1 MAASRK
7 ASLEGDVEIMDE
19 LFTMMSNK
27 VVELEKKRGLDRD
40 QNQELIARISNLE
53 TQLQHLKARGSKS

>member
-1 MAASRK
+1 MAASRQ
-7 ASLEGDVEIMDE
+7 ASPEGDIEIMDE
-19 LFTMMSNK
+19 LFTTMSDR

>member
-1 MAASRK
+1 
-7 ASLEGDVEIMDE
+7 MDE
-19 LFTMMSNK
+19 LFTTMSDR